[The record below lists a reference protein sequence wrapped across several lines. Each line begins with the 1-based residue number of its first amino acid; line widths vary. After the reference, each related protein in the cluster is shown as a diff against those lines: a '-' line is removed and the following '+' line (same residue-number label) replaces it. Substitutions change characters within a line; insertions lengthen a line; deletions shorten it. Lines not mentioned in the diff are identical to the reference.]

1 MGRKAASPST
11 DRSVPEPHRRGDSGQ
26 PRRQVAQPR
35 PPVAD
40 VAKIRQRARPATNQS
55 HPTVIEVNE
64 TCPQLIDDFPRPI
77 PVLERELD
85 AIEMY
90 LGTLIDRMLQ
100 RKE

>member
-1 MGRKAASPST
+1 
-11 DRSVPEPHRRGDSGQ
+11 
-26 PRRQVAQPR
+26 
-35 PPVAD
+35 
-40 VAKIRQRARPATNQS
+40 
-55 HPTVIEVNE
+55 VIEVNE

>member
-1 MGRKAASPST
+1 MGRKAASHLT
-11 DRSVPEPHRRGDSGQ
+11 DRSVPEPARRRDDFGQ
-26 PRRQVAQPR
+26 ARRRVAR
-35 PPVAD
+35 PCVAD